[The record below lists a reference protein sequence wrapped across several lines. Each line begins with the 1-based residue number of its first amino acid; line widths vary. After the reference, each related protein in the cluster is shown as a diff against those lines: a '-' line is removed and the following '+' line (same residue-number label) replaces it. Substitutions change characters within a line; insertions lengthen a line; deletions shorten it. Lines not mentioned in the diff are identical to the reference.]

1 LETACI
7 NQIYSALSAS
17 GVLHTGEMEGSEGVS
32 KIQLRDNEEKPA
44 KSDDNLA
51 NAAKPV
57 SAEKSQTCPH

>member
-1 LETACI
+1 M

-17 GVLHTGEMEGSEGVS
+17 QAFF
-32 KIQLRDNEEKPA
+32 IQERWKVAKVFPKFSFANNEEKLT

-51 NAAKPV
+51 NAAKPA